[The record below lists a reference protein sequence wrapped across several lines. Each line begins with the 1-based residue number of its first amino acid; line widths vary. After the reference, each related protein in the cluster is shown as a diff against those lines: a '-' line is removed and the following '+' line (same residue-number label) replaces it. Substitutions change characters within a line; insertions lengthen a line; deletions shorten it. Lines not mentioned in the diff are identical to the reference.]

1 MQKRKPS
8 NIIPIPVTLLTSI
21 SYFLGKGNLREY
33 KRGLDSL
40 TVSLLFTRQS
50 RGDENIA
57 ASAIS
62 SGGVFTSLTTQT
74 VYRNKQLHNDNLN
87 SL

>member
-1 MQKRKPS
+1 MKKR
-8 NIIPIPVTLLTSI
+8 NRLIYIHIPFTLLTSI

-74 VYRNKQLHNDNLN
+74 VYRNK
-87 SL
+87 